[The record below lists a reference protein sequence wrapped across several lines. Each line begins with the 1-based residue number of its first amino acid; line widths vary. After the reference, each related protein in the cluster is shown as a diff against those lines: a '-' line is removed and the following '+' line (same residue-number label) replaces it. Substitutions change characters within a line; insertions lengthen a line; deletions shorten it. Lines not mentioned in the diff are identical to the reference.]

1 MKAKLIAAAVVATL
15 GAVASAQ
22 AAPIALPGGPIGIK
36 FNNVEQISATN
47 QITFA
52 GGGIDPYGNGSNLAN
67 TEGNWGIFD
76 VSNLQFG
83 KDPVTHTNTS
93 FSDFGLLPASSFWTD
108 ASGGEITGIFY
119 GIQLDSATTATSGFM
134 DMYWDDAN
142 NFTDLGAAGR
152 TAQNKYTT
160 VTDGTFLARIAFAT
174 GNVQG
179 DATHTVFSSIDLTSI
194 GGAFDGKAFSYGNI
208 VDINSDGVIDA
219 ADGLWAATIDT
230 DWFNVDTNG
239 DGTFGGA
246 GETRDIKFQN
256 NFNNNDSST
265 WNTTTNTA
273 DGSLARGANSFDPVK
288 LYAVPEPAS
297 LALMGLGL
305 MGLGLSRRRKA
316 S

>member
-1 MKAKLIAAAVVATL
+1 MKKQLLKAAVIATL
-15 GAVASAQ
+15 GAAGVAQ
-22 AAPIALPGGPIGIK
+22 AIPALPSGPIGIK

-52 GGGIDPYGNGSNLAN
+52 GGGIDPYGNGNHLAN

-83 KDPVTHTNTS
+83 QNPITHNNTT

-119 GIQLDSATTATSGFM
+119 GIQLDSAKTATSGFM
-134 DMYWDDAN
+134 DIYWDDAN

-179 DATHTVFSSIDLTSI
+179 DAIHTVFSSIDLTSI
-194 GGAFDGKAFSYGNI
+194 GGAFDGKAFSYGNV
-208 VDINSDGVIDA
+208 VDTNNDGVIDA
-219 ADGLWAATIDT
+219 VDGLWASKIDS

-256 NFNNNDSST
+256 NFNNNDFAA
-265 WNTTTNTA
+265 WNTTNNTL

-288 LYAVPEPAS
+288 LFAVPEPGILS
-297 LALMGLGL
+297 LFGIGL
-305 MGLGLSRRRKA
+305 LGFATARRRKI
-316 S
+316 